1 MPNLFDEWQNS
12 DVVIRIQDK
21 NYPTEAA
28 ANYYTGY
35 HNCGAFSKNID
46 HYYLE
51 PIDTRVRIPAYYS
64 RPKYITVIPDGFPVV
79 ESPQITG
86 QRALGNATTIP
97 NRNAEIMD
105 YVPRLYVELTP
116 VADFLDTIVKP
127 AGCTTHYA
135 RDVIFATYD
144 SPLYGMRYIPVDESK
159 LRFTNQY
166 VLTRFAIY
174 TNKSDGTTQTEL
186 GSYNYNTWTSDGVT
200 TYDMYSPMIS
210 RGSKSDM
217 PYADKTVMIP
227 YMQSF
232 LSMHCELTTGDRL
245 SGYHNYTIGAA
256 GGLGASD
263 GNIFSGINQ
272 IVSCVPGK
280 EITPNPYLPST
291 STSAGTADKKLTS
304 YPTGE
309 KYYYPIADMKTWK
322 KIFTGSGMPWSFDLD
337 DVKSPYGENLNFP
350 TVPGQPNNPTGGGGG
365 NGDNTEDDIDLPDVT
380 FFPNSNSYNRYWLK
394 SADLSRFQNWVFSE
408 TFFNNIL
415 RLWNDPAEYLINISF
430 YPFNGYLH
438 DVNHVTTTN
447 ISIGNI
453 GSDIQAY
460 QMSDGYNA
468 RFRGGTFT
476 LSEYYGTYLDY
487 APYTSAEIYIPYIG
501 YRQLNINDVMG
512 KKLEL
517 IYAVDWD
524 TNQLTATI
532 LTNDRPLTMFSA
544 PFGVKLSLSG
554 TNANQVAETISRGVA
569 NTVMSAGMAIAN
581 GAMGNVAGA
590 VGYGMQAGG
599 GALNTVLD
607 VQVSPRQFGQ
617 PTPATGLYNTQIPHL
632 IVHRPISAE
641 PNDFAA
647 MRGYSAGY
655 SGLVSEFSG
664 YLECSAVD
672 IAATGTMSE
681 NEQTAI
687 INLLN
692 GGIYV

>member
-12 DVVIRIQDK
+12 DSVIRIQNT
-21 NYPTEAA
+21 NYPIQAA

-35 HNCGAFSKNID
+35 HNCNAFSKNID
-46 HYYLE
+46 FYYLE
-51 PIDTRVRIPAYYS
+51 PVDERVRIPAYY
-64 RPKYITVIPDGFPVV
+64 RRAKYITALDDGFPI
-79 ESPQITG
+79 SSGAQFTG
-86 QRALGNATTIP
+86 QSALGNGVVSP
-97 NRNAEIMD
+97 DRNAEIMD
-105 YVPRLYVELTP
+105 FVPRLYVELTP
-116 VADFLDTIVKP
+116 VTDFLDTVVKP
-127 AGCTTHYA
+127 AGCTTHYV
-135 RDVIFATYD
+135 RNVIFAEYD
-144 SPLYGMRYIPVDESK
+144 SPMYGMSYVPADETK
-159 LRFTNQY
+159 LRYANQF
-166 VLTRFAIY
+166 VLTRFDIY
-174 TNKSDGTTQTEL
+174 TNKTDGTVQTAL
-186 GSYNYNTWTSDGVT
+186 GSYSYNTWISDGVT

-210 RGSKSDM
+210 RGSKPNLM
-217 PYADKTVMIP
+217 YADKIVMIP
-227 YMQSF
+227 YIQSF
-232 LSMHCELTTGDRL
+232 LAMHCKITTSDNL
-245 SGYHNYTIGAA
+245 SGYHNFTIGAA

-263 GNIFSGINQ
+263 GNIFGGINQ
-272 IVSCVPGK
+272 IASCVPGDP
-280 EITPNPYLPST
+280 ITPNPYLPKVSQT
-291 STSAGTADKKLTS
+291 AGTADKKLTS
-304 YPTGE
+304 YPRGE
-309 KYYYPIADMKTWK
+309 KYYYPIADMATWK
-322 KIFTGSGMPWSFDLD
+322 KIFSGSGMPWSFNLD

-365 NGDNTEDDIDLPDVT
+365 NGDNIEDDIPLPVVN
-380 FFPNSNSYNRYWLK
+380 FFPNNNAYNRYWLK
-394 SADLSRFQNWVFSE
+394 PADLSAFQNWVFSE

-430 YPFNGYLH
+430 YPFDGTLH
-438 DVNHVTTTN
+438 DINHVSTTN

-460 QMSDGYNA
+460 QMADGYNA
-468 RFRGGTFT
+468 AFRGGTFT

-554 TNANQVAETISRGVA
+554 TNANQVAETIARGVA
-569 NTVMSAGMAIAN
+569 NTVTSVGAAISSAAHKEKA
-581 GAMGNVAGA
+581 AA
-590 VGYGMQAGG
+590 VGYGIQAIGN
-599 GALNTVLD
+599 AVETALD

-655 SGLVSEFSG
+655 SGKVSEFSG